1 MLSFELPS
9 VLNDLQP
16 GAGDSFDINQIAEA
30 FKAESLDVR
39 FLNAVNMTLLS
50 TRLLLH
56 ILFHLF
62 TSTFPEAARISTAK
76 KIQRDMCGADEICQC
91 ICRYLK
97 RG

>member
-39 FLNAVNMTLLS
+39 FVNAVNMTLLS

-62 TSTFPEAARISTAK
+62 TSTSPKAARISTAQK
-76 KIQRDMCGADEICQC
+76 SSAICVVPM
-91 ICRYLK
+91 RFVSASVDT
-97 RG
+97 